1 MEFQF
6 IDGRAA
12 GMLAMDFVIIFVV
25 LLSIRALFGFI
36 SGVNATSE
44 LASKD
49 NFAFGISLTGATA
62 GVAIMLSG
70 VATGGIARSF
80 GEEAA
85 LMVVFAVVGLV
96 LMWFTRL
103 IFDRVTLPG
112 LSVRDEI
119 DRGNTAI
126 AIVDAG
132 NVVATAIM
140 IRAII
145 VWSDDALTTGMIA
158 VFIGYIASQIIL
170 TLTAFYRVQLFSRRN
185 KGAQFQEAIR
195 DGNVALALRF
205 AGFQAGIAFGVTAA
219 SGLAVYDT
227 ISNPVLQGLAWSI
240 ASLVLS
246 VVLIGLSMIAER
258 FVLAGIDVSEEVDQQ
273 RNVGV
278 GLVEVSVYI
287 SIGLLLNGLLG

>member
-6 IDGRAA
+6 IDGRTA
-12 GMLAMDFVIIFVV
+12 GMLAMDFAIIFVV

-246 VVLIGLSMIAER
+246 AVLIGLSMIAER

>member
-112 LSVRDEI
+112 ISVRDEI
-119 DRGNTAI
+119 DRGNTAT

-145 VWSDDALTTGMIA
+145 VWSDDVLTTGLIA
-158 VFIGYIASQIIL
+158 VF
-170 TLTAFYRVQLFSRRN
+170 
-185 KGAQFQEAIR
+185 
-195 DGNVALALRF
+195 
-205 AGFQAGIAFGVTAA
+205 
-219 SGLAVYDT
+219 
-227 ISNPVLQGLAWSI
+227 
-240 ASLVLS
+240 
-246 VVLIGLSMIAER
+246 SM
-258 FVLAGIDVSEEVDQQ
+258 VK
-273 RNVGV
+273 
-278 GLVEVSVYI
+278 
-287 SIGLLLNGLLG
+287 